1 MKIKSSDFLKSA
13 SRKNGWPQTKLPE
26 IAFAGRS
33 NVGKS
38 SLINYVLGRKNLV
51 KVSNTPGKTRLIN
64 FFSICSNPS
73 DFLLVDLPGY
83 GFAQGPVKEKEQWQF
98 MIEEFLRERNELLGI
113 FLLVDSRRGVQEM
126 DISLMEWLFAHN
138 LKACVIYTKTDK
150 IKRNEKTKI
159 TKEPN
164 LETIISKWK
173 GFSGPI
179 LSSASRKI
187 GKKNICNQIETW
199 LEMI

>member
-113 FLLVDSRRGVQEM
+113 FLLVDSRRGVQQM

-159 TKEPN
+159 TKAPN

>member
-1 MKIKSSDFLKSA
+1 
-13 SRKNGWPQTKLPE
+13 
-26 IAFAGRS
+26 
-33 NVGKS
+33 
-38 SLINYVLGRKNLV
+38 
-51 KVSNTPGKTRLIN
+51 
-64 FFSICSNPS
+64 
-73 DFLLVDLPGY
+73 
-83 GFAQGPVKEKEQWQF
+83 
-98 MIEEFLRERNELLGI
+98 MIEEFLRERKELLGI
-113 FLLVDSRRGVQEM
+113 FLLVDSRRGVQQM

-150 IKRNEKTKI
+150 IKRNQKTKI
-159 TKEPN
+159 IKEPN
-164 LETIISKWK
+164 LETIMSKWK

>member
-1 MKIKSSDFLKSA
+1 MCIRD
-13 SRKNGWPQTKLPE
+13 R
-26 IAFAGRS
+26 
-33 NVGKS
+33 
-38 SLINYVLGRKNLV
+38 
-51 KVSNTPGKTRLIN
+51 
-64 FFSICSNPS
+64 
-73 DFLLVDLPGY
+73 
-83 GFAQGPVKEKEQWQF
+83 
-98 MIEEFLRERNELLGI
+98 
-113 FLLVDSRRGVQEM
+113 
-126 DISLMEWLFAHN
+126 
-138 LKACVIYTKTDK
+138 TDK